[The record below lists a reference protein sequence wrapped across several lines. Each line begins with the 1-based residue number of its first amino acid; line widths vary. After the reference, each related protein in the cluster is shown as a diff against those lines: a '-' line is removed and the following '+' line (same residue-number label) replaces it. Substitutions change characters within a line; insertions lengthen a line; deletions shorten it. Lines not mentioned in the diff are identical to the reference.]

1 LNASVSYIYDRTW
14 SLTAGRVSVS
24 GNADA
29 ALYGTFTG
37 SPNSAGWIFDLAYLL
52 QIPTMS
58 PADSEMI
65 SPGDTR

>member
-1 LNASVSYIYDRTW
+1 MEKPQGKKNRPLQTLRDK
-14 SLTAGRVSVS
+14 
-24 GNADA
+24 
-29 ALYGTFTG
+29 
-37 SPNSAGWIFDLAYLL
+37 L

>member
-1 LNASVSYIYDRTW
+1 MYQSRTERAIVDVVAANSDEAEEFGTRMASTTICPRLIV
-14 SLTAGRVSVS
+14 
-24 GNADA
+24 
-29 ALYGTFTG
+29 
-37 SPNSAGWIFDLAYLL
+37 